1 MATLE
6 AVLQSLDPPVKYDLM
21 REGDKISL
29 QLFDPSASAFA
40 QRTLFGGELKNH
52 TQFRV
57 IVLYAL
63 NELRR
68 QGSHVPLDV
77 LPDWND

>member
-6 AVLQSLDPPVKYDLM
+6 DVLQSLDPPVKYDLT
-21 REGDKISL
+21 REGNKVSL
-29 QLFDPSASAFA
+29 LLFDPSASAFA
-40 QRTLFGGELKNH
+40 QRNLTGCELENH

-68 QGSHVPLDV
+68 QGSHAALDV
-77 LPDWND
+77 LPEWND

>member
-6 AVLQSLDPPVKYDLM
+6 QVLESLDPPVKYDLT
-21 REGDKISL
+21 RQGNKVSL
-29 QLFDPSASAFA
+29 LLFDPSASAFA
-40 QRTLFGGELKNH
+40 QRTLSKCELENH
-52 TQFRV
+52 TQFQV

-68 QGSHVPLDV
+68 QGSHAALDV

>member
-6 AVLQSLDPPVKYDLM
+6 DVLQSLDPPVKYDLA
-21 REGDKISL
+21 REGNKVSL
-29 QLFDPSASAFA
+29 RLFDPSASAFA
-40 QRTLFGGELKNH
+40 QRTLTVGELENH

-68 QGSHVPLDV
+68 QGSHAALEV